1 MNLLAFL
8 ASTRDLCLFRR
19 GPEDMPYSPQLLVG
33 LLVASALFASLFD
46 VQLRDARVAVVLA
59 SVLGTLAT
67 LYVLYGLLRLRG
79 KAERFV
85 QTALALVATSFLFE
99 LIAMPLL
106 LLVPLPAA
114 GTQTL
119 KPGDVSGAQM
129 LAAFAVFAFA
139 IWQVCISV
147 SILRRGM
154 DVPVAGGVL
163 VLLLLACT
171 NFIVAAVCSYLF
183 GMA

>member
-1 MNLLAFL
+1 VNLLALL
-8 ASTRDLCLFRR
+8 ASIRDLCLFRR
-19 GPEDMPYSPQLLVG
+19 GPEDMPYSPWLLVG

-46 VQLRDARVAVVLA
+46 VQLRNASPALVLA

-85 QTALALVATSFLFE
+85 QTALALAATSFLFE

-106 LLVPLPAA
+106 LLVPLPTA
-114 GTQTL
+114 GTQPVQPQNVT
-119 KPGDVSGAQM
+119 GAQM
-129 LAAFAVFAFA
+129 LAAFAVFGFA

-147 SILRRGM
+147 SILRRAM
-154 DVPVAGGVL
+154 EVPVAGGVL

-171 NFIVAAVCSYLF
+171 NFIVAAAGSYLF
-183 GMA
+183 GLA

>member
-1 MNLLAFL
+1 LNLLAFL
-8 ASTRDLCLFRR
+8 ASVRDVCLFRS
-19 GPEDMPYSPQLLVG
+19 GPEDMPYSPRLLVA

-46 VQLRDARVAVVLA
+46 VRFRDVKVAVVLA

-99 LIAMPLL
+99 LIVMPLL

-114 GTQTL
+114 GAQTL
-119 KPGDVSGAQM
+119 QPEDVTGGQM

-139 IWQVCISV
+139 IWQVCITV
-147 SILRRGM
+147 SILRRAL
-154 DVPVAGGVL
+154 DIPVAGGVL
-163 VLLLLACT
+163 ALLLLACT
-171 NFIVAAVCSYLF
+171 NFIVAALGSYLI
-183 GMA
+183 GLA

>member
-1 MNLLAFL
+1 MLALLA
-8 ASTRDLCLFRR
+8 SVRNLCLFRR

-33 LLVASALFASLFD
+33 LLIASALFASLFD
-46 VQLRDARVAVVLA
+46 VQLRGAKVAVVLA

-67 LYVLYGLLRLRG
+67 LYVLHELLRLRG

-85 QTALALVATSFLFE
+85 QTALALIATSFLFE

-119 KPGDVSGAQM
+119 QPGDVGGAQM

-147 SILRRGM
+147 NILRRAM
-154 DVPVAGGVL
+154 DSPVAGGVL
-163 VLLLLACT
+163 ALLLLACT
-171 NFIVAAVCSYLF
+171 NFIVAAVAAYLF
-183 GMA
+183 GLA